1 MGPSEEDKG
10 NECERGWE
18 AGLDLKGVDGES
30 ETDPDSMAKK
40 NTGEVAVTFLHVAQG
55 GFWEGKQDVT
65 LCPLPD
71 NHILLTQQLLTD
83 HEL

>member
-1 MGPSEEDKG
+1 MSVREGG
-10 NECERGWE
+10 RLGWTLRRW
-18 AGLDLKGVDGES
+18 GDGES

-40 NTGEVAVTFLHVAQG
+40 NTGEVAVTFLHIAQG
-55 GFWEGKQDVT
+55 CFWEGKQDVT
-65 LCPLPD
+65 LSPLPD